1 MPNRAAA
8 AVSLMLVLVSGL
20 RTLTD
25 KTTTGAPERA
35 HAHAGEAPSSGGDD
49 PLSFF
54 DAPAGNTGSRR
65 FWLHAAAGA
74 GLLAGLAVA
83 GLMMA
88 APPAETTGEAA
99 SASAQE
105 AEMAWQRT
113 VISGKGD
120 FSQSIRKAITAP
132 ADAMGSGGQE
142 LHLLT
147 SFASPV
153 AASAAWRP
161 SASVAPAILQASL
174 IMPEA
179 ETRNETVIS
188 KTLPAEPEDRTFTLG
203 RGERLVDKLLALG
216 VSQDAASALLKALEP
231 IYPEKLLRPGQKFSV
246 TLDRQQDF
254 YGAEVLYPVYFAFSP
269 RPGENIILEADDEGR
284 FSVRTEGIATANT
297 GQGAGSAPA
306 TGTIRPKARPR
317 SLMAGKADSRKRSF
331 ADARYIRARGR
342 VSSSLY
348 AAARD
353 QNIPAYIISQMLKA
367 FSYSV
372 DLQRQVNKGDSFE
385 VLYGPPMSG
394 SSKRRK
400 VLYYAALN
408 LRGRKIAYY
417 RFTTPAGRTGY
428 YDDQGRSAARGLM
441 ATPISGARITS
452 GFGMRRHPVLGYT
465 KMHTGIDFGAARGT
479 PIHAAGSGTVVH
491 AGWKGGYGR
500 TVMIRH
506 DNGYV
511 TLYAH
516 QSRIARGI
524 RKGVRV
530 RQGQVI
536 GYVGA
541 SGRVTG
547 PHLHFEVRINNKPVN
562 PLRVRTAHRLRL
574 KGKALAAFRQQKGR
588 IMAILRQTPT
598 SARVARR

>member
-1 MPNRAAA
+1 MG
-8 AVSLMLVLVSGL
+8 SGL
-20 RTLTD
+20 SGLQALTEE
-25 KTTTGAPERA
+25 TTRNTAARSASAPDTSA
-35 HAHAGEAPSSGGDD
+35 GGDD

-54 DAPAGNTGSRR
+54 EASDKAPRAGGR
-65 FWLHAAAGA
+65 FWLHVSAGA
-74 GLLAGLAVA
+74 GLVAGLAFAAVM
-83 GLMMA
+83 LA
-88 APPAETTGEAA
+88 APPAETPGEAA
-99 SASAQE
+99 SAPADK
-105 AEMAWQRT
+105 AEMAWQRP

-120 FSQSIRKAITAP
+120 FSQTIRKAIAAP
-132 ADAMGSGGQE
+132 ADAMGATGQE

-147 SFASPV
+147 SFAAPV
-153 AASAAWRP
+153 PASAAWQP
-161 SASVAPAILQASL
+161 SASVAPTILQASL
-174 IMPEA
+174 VMPEG
-179 ETRNETVIS
+179 EGDNETIIS
-188 KTLPAEPEDRTFTLG
+188 KTLPAEPEDRTFTLKA
-203 RGERLVDKLLALG
+203 GERIVDKLLAMG
-216 VSQDAASALLKALEP
+216 VSESAALALVKALEP
-231 IYPEKLLRPGQKFSV
+231 IYPEKLIRPGQKFSV
-246 TLDRQQDF
+246 TIDRQQDF
-254 YGAEVLYPVYFAFSP
+254 YGSEVLYPVYFAFSP
-269 RPGENIILEADDEGR
+269 RPGENIVLEADEEGR
-284 FSVRTEGIATANT
+284 FSVRTEGIATADS
-297 GQGAGSAPA
+297 GKPGA
-306 TGTIRPKARPR
+306 IVRPRARPR
-317 SLMAGKADSRKRSF
+317 GLVAETGKADSHQKRRF
-331 ADARYIRARGR
+331 ADARYVRARGR

-353 QNIPAYIISQMLKA
+353 QDIPSYIISQMLKA
-367 FSYSV
+367 FSYSI
-372 DLQRQVNKGDSFE
+372 DLQRQINKGDTFE

-408 LRGRKIAYY
+408 MHGRKIAYY
-417 RFTTPAGRTGY
+417 RFTTPGGRTGY
-428 YDDQGRSAARGLM
+428 FDENGRSAVRGLM

-479 PIHAAGSGTVVH
+479 PIRAAGAGTVIH
-491 AGWKGGYGR
+491 AGWRGGYGR

-506 DNGYV
+506 SNGYV

-562 PLRVRTAHRLRL
+562 PMRVRTAHRLRL
-574 KGKALAAFRQQKGR
+574 KGKALAAFRQQKSR
-588 IMAILRQTPT
+588 IMAILRQTPAST
-598 SARVARR
+598 QVARR